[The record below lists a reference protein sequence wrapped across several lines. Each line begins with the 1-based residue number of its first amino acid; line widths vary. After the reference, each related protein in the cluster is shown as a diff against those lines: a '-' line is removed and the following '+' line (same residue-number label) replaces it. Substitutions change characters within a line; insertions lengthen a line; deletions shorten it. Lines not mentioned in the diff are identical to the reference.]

1 MLSSSPG
8 PIGIFDSGYG
18 GLTILHGIR
27 QLLPQYDYLYLGDNA
42 RAPYGPRS
50 FDVVYEFT
58 LQAVTRLFE
67 MGCHLVVLACNTAS
81 AKALRTIQQND
92 LPKLDASRRVL
103 GIIRPTAEVIGSLT
117 HNRHIG
123 IFATAGTVSSNSYQ
137 IEISHFFPE
146 LKVTQHAC
154 PMWVPLVENGEMGT
168 EGSRF
173 FVKKD
178 VEALLQKDPEIDT
191 VLLACTHYPLLEKE
205 IREALPAGVRL
216 VIQGQIVADKTVDY
230 LNRHPEMDARL
241 SRSGKTRF
249 LTTDTAKFFEKGA
262 NLFGMKDISAESLTL

>member
-1 MLSSSPG
+1 M
-8 PIGIFDSGYG
+8 IGVFDSGFG
-18 GLTILHGIR
+18 GLTILQDLR
-27 QLLPQYDYLYLGDNA
+27 RSLPDYDFLYLGDNA
-42 RAPYGPRS
+42 RAPYGSRS
-50 FDVVYEFT
+50 FETIFRYT
-58 LQAVTRLFE
+58 LQCVRELFSR
-67 MGCHLVVLACNTAS
+67 GCPMVILACNTAS
-81 AKALRTIQQND
+81 ARALRSIQQQV
-92 LPKLDASRRVL
+92 LPVEFPDRRVL
-103 GIIRPTAEVIGSLT
+103 GIIRPTTEEIGKFSHT
-117 HNRHIG
+117 GHIG

-137 IEISHFFPE
+137 IEISHFFPK
-146 LKVTQHAC
+146 LTVTQHAC

-173 FVKKD
+173 FVKKE
-178 VEALLQKDPEIDT
+178 VEALLKKDPEIDT

-205 IREALPAGVRL
+205 IREALPPGVRL

-262 NLFGMKDISAESLTL
+262 FLFGMQDISAESLTL